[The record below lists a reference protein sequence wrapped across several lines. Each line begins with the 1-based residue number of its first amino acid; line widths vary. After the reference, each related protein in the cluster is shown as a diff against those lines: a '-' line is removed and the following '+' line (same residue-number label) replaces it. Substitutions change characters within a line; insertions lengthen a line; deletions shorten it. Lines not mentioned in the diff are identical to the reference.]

1 MSGQHHQSIHAGT
14 DVKKS
19 GPGCWGE
26 GVMLKTCEPVPLPMS
41 QFSFSGFQDLKKKK
55 RLARRTRRL
64 DANLYRLRDT
74 DQKSSVG

>member
-1 MSGQHHQSIHAGT
+1 MLGGGGGG
-14 DVKKS
+14 D
-19 GPGCWGE
+19 
-26 GVMLKTCEPVPLPMS
+26 MLKTCEPVPLPMS
-41 QFSFSGFQDLKKKK
+41 QFSFSGFQDLKKK